1 MSIRQLCR
9 ETARR
14 PSNALLYFPEE
25 HKTGI
30 APTRLFFEKE
40 LDWTVGM
47 VVNVNW
53 NGERAEAEILDLN
66 GKFEYQDNFVFLL
79 KTFLQLT
86 SCNMFHWLLKSHLHD
101 VLFFF
106 VDDKEVLSQK
116 DIAWSRE
123 NLPHSQEDHANAE
136 DKENR
141 EPPKKKPRV
150 CSKQVR
156 TLIYLTSF
164 SVNYEDAGRSR
175 VFEMFLVMD
184 GVK

>member
-14 PSNALLYFPEE
+14 PSNTLLYFPEE

-86 SCNMFHWLLKSHLHD
+86 SYNMFH
-101 VLFFF
+101 
-106 VDDKEVLSQK
+106 
-116 DIAWSRE
+116 
-123 NLPHSQEDHANAE
+123 
-136 DKENR
+136 
-141 EPPKKKPRV
+141 
-150 CSKQVR
+150 
-156 TLIYLTSF
+156 
-164 SVNYEDAGRSR
+164 
-175 VFEMFLVMD
+175 
-184 GVK
+184 